1 MRIKKGASKLIH
13 YFHLDVKY
21 CLLTGK
27 MVKTLYEFFRLL
39 DIHNCNALNG
49 KQTGSI
55 CVFVILIECLNGRS
69 GRFCVS

>member
-1 MRIKKGASKLIH
+1 MHCSYVIEVITMKIKKGASKLIH

-27 MVKTLYEFFRLL
+27 MVKILYEFFQLL

-49 KQTGSI
+49 MSLTD
-55 CVFVILIECLNGRS
+55 FL
-69 GRFCVS
+69 

>member
-1 MRIKKGASKLIH
+1 MKIKKGTSKLIH

-27 MVKTLYEFFRLL
+27 MVKILFEFFRLL

-49 KQTGSI
+49 KHWK
-55 CVFVILIECLNGRS
+55 CLQ
-69 GRFCVS
+69 F

>member
-1 MRIKKGASKLIH
+1 MHCSYVIEVITMKIKKGASKLIH

-27 MVKTLYEFFRLL
+27 MVKILYEFFQLL

-49 KQTGSI
+49 MSSTD
-55 CVFVILIECLNGRS
+55 FL
-69 GRFCVS
+69 